1 MNRRRFLSQTAAAAV
16 VAGSY
21 SPMRLGAQEPPVKVA
36 LLVGVN
42 RYDKRIFIDKPLEY
56 AERDVS
62 EMATELRTQG
72 FAVRL
77 LLGSSTGGDR
87 ATKANFDRVLQEVL
101 AGRNARDLVLVG
113 FAGHGQQMP
122 LLDAQGREQK
132 GPDGKALEDAFFCPA
147 DAVMGEVA
155 TLVSLTGLMETLN
168 RKGGVNLVLV
178 DACRDNPDPSRGQR
192 SITGNEL
199 NGRLP
204 VNTAIMFSCA
214 AGQQAWETKD
224 AGGGHG
230 VFFYHVLEG
239 LRGEAAK
246 KNGDVTWG
254 SLVEHIKDH
263 TNVKAKE
270 WLPKEADYASKRR
283 KTDLASLPFQ
293 TPHELKN
300 LIEQPVLARIKSIS
314 PSPPARP
321 PQLLVSPFGESEARA
336 AQRNWATYLKT
347 SPVIENSLKMKLA
360 LIPPGEFQMG
370 SPADEAERG
379 TDETPHRVRIT
390 QPFYLGMYEVTQSE
404 WEAVMGNQP
413 SYFSRGGDGNDRVS
427 GLDTSRFPVEQ
438 VSWEEATEFCR
449 KLGAREGK
457 PYRLPTEAEWE
468 YACRAGTTTPFHFGS
483 TLNGDNANVDGNNP
497 YGTMT
502 KGRYLERPT
511 DVGSYRANAFGLYD
525 MHGNVWEWCS
535 DWYDEDYYSTSAAS
549 GPDPTGPSEGSYR
562 VIRGGGWNGGAAL
575 CRTAHRVG
583 SDPTARWIFRGFR
596 LALSFV

>member
-87 ATKANFDRVLQEVL
+87 ATKANFDRALQEVL

-147 DAVMGEVA
+147 DAVLGEVA

-246 KNGDVTWG
+246 RNGDVTWG

-314 PSPPARP
+314 PFPPARP
-321 PQLLVSPFGESEARA
+321 PAPG
-336 AQRNWATYLKT
+336 T
-347 SPVIENSLKMKLA
+347 VIENSIGTKLV
-360 LIPPGEFQMG
+360 LIPAGEFEMG
-370 SPADEAERG
+370 SRDSATALSNDELPR
-379 TDETPHRVRIT
+379 HRVRLSRSY
-390 QPFYLGMYEVTQSE
+390 YLGKYEVTQRE
-404 WEAVMGNQP
+404 WKAVMGTEP
-413 SYFSRGGDGNDRVS
+413 WKGEEHVREGADYPAVSISHGDA
-427 GLDTSRFPVEQ
+427 E
-438 VSWEEATEFCR
+438 EFCR
-449 KLGAREGK
+449 RLSALPAERAAGRV
-457 PYRLPTEAEWE
+457 YRLPTEAEWE
-468 YACRAGTTTPFHFGS
+468 HGCRGGNKEPTRYHFGDS
-483 TLNGDNANVDGNNP
+483 EADLGKYAWYRLNSAFVGEEYAHHVGQKLGNG
-497 YGTMT
+497 Y
-502 KGRYLERPT
+502 
-511 DVGSYRANAFGLYD
+511 GLYD

-535 DWYDEDYYSTSAAS
+535 DWYDVDYYGTSAAS
-549 GPDPTGPSEGSYR
+549 GPDPTGPSGGSLR
-562 VIRGGGWNGGAAL
+562 VVRGGSWYELEL
-575 CRTAHRVG
+575 CCRVAHRDRCFPTSRG
-583 SDPTARWIFRGFR
+583 SQGGFR